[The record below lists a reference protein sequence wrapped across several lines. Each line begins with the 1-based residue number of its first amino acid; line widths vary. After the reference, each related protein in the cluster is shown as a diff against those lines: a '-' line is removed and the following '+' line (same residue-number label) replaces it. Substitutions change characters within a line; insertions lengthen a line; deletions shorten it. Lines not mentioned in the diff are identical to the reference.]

1 MSFYST
7 WHDVRA
13 LGIDDSAFIK
23 SFIERSDVSLSA
35 LNDGN
40 EQDIATVIQ
49 LLVALPEKEIVRMIS
64 CRDEITLLPADVP
77 CFSTF
82 SNGAVRLNELLE
94 FAPEGLTYAEIG
106 YQLVGAASQLAQ
118 IKYGENHA
126 KLAAMMSLVTI
137 SDHRPANI
145 RATALGHYLVALS
158 YEEKAVVLKK
168 LILRDPCI
176 QAIVQAAVAGEANY
190 RRVVENL
197 SDSTAYRRRTSVRCA
212 VEFALDLPEINNLL
226 NRIIWDL

>member
-49 LLVALPEKEIVRMIS
+49 LLVALPEKEIVRVIS
-64 CRDEITLLPADVP
+64 CRDEVTLLPADVP

-106 YQLVGAASQLAQ
+106 YQLVGAVSQLAQ

-226 NRIIWDL
+226 DRIIWDL

>member
-49 LLVALPEKEIVRMIS
+49 LLVVLPEKEIVRMIS
-64 CRDEITLLPADVP
+64 CKDEITLLPADVP

-82 SNGAVRLNELLE
+82 FNGAVRLNELLE

-190 RRVVENL
+190 RRVVETL

-212 VEFALDLPEINNLL
+212 VEFALDLPETNNLL
-226 NRIIWDL
+226 DRIIWDL

>member
-7 WHDVRA
+7 WYDVRA

-23 SFIERSDVSLSA
+23 SFVERSNVSLSV
-35 LNDGN
+35 LSDGSDQ
-40 EQDIATVIQ
+40 EIATAMQV
-49 LLVALPEKEIVRMIS
+49 LVALPEKEIIRVIS
-64 CRDEITLLPADVP
+64 GGDEIHLLPADVP

-82 SNGAVRLNELLE
+82 LNGAVRLNELLE

-106 YQLVGAASQLAQ
+106 CQLVGAANQLAQ

-145 RATALGHYLVALS
+145 RATALGHYLVTMP

-176 QAIVQAAVAGEANY
+176 QAIVRAATTGEAHY
-190 RRVVENL
+190 RKVVENL

-212 VEFALDLPEINNLL
+212 VEFALDLPEIRDLL
-226 NRIIWDL
+226 DRIVWDL

>member
-64 CRDEITLLPADVP
+64 CKDEITLLPADVP

-82 SNGAVRLNELLE
+82 FNGAVRLNELLE

-190 RRVVENL
+190 RRVVETL

-212 VEFALDLPEINNLL
+212 VEFALDLPETNNLL
-226 NRIIWDL
+226 DRIIWDL

>member
-7 WHDVRA
+7 WYDVRA

-23 SFIERSDVSLSA
+23 SFLERSNVSLSV
-35 LNDGN
+35 LSDGSDQ
-40 EQDIATVIQ
+40 EIATAMQV
-49 LLVALPEKEIVRMIS
+49 LVALPEKEIIRVIS
-64 CRDEITLLPADVP
+64 GGDEIHLLPADVP

-82 SNGAVRLNELLE
+82 LNGAVRLNELLE

-106 YQLVGAASQLAQ
+106 YQLVGAANQLAQ

-145 RATALGHYLVALS
+145 RATALGHYLVAMP
-158 YEEKAVVLKK
+158 YEEKSVVLKK
-168 LILRDPCI
+168 LTLRDPCI
-176 QAIVQAAVAGEANY
+176 QAIVRAATTGEANY
-190 RRVVENL
+190 RKVVENL

-212 VEFALDLPEINNLL
+212 VEFALGNL
-226 NRIIWDL
+226 

>member
-64 CRDEITLLPADVP
+64 CKDEITLLPADVP

-226 NRIIWDL
+226 DRIIWDL